1 MEELNSIRNRILDN
15 RLSYKWLIFQLENRG
30 IITDKSEISSII
42 AGTRKGKKA
51 DLIIQSTND
60 ILNEYESKFS
70 VHEA

>member
-15 RLSYKWLIFQLENRG
+15 RLSYKWLIYQLENRG
-30 IITDKSEISSII
+30 IITDKSEISSVF

-51 DLIIQSTND
+51 DSIIQNTND